1 MTEIISKTLAVTVP
15 TILLGYFIDFSQ
27 SFKTAR
33 EHGLSMDELKFCNAW
48 SRGGVSSA
56 KIPIKVTGLLI
67 EGASFDGVKLTESL
81 AQSPTLSQ
89 VGSALMTR
97 TIPKET

>member
-33 EHGLSMDELKFCNAW
+33 EHG
-48 SRGGVSSA
+48 
-56 KIPIKVTGLLI
+56 
-67 EGASFDGVKLTESL
+67 VKLTESL

-97 TIPKET
+97 TKPKET